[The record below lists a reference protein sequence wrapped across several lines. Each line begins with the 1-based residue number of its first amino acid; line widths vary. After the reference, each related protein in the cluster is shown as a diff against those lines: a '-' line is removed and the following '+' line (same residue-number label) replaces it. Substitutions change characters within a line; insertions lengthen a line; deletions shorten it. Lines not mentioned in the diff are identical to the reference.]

1 MSFNLFDLFTQRKD
15 ASFAYDLD
23 LIGGQ
28 QTQVYLKQY
37 ALNTCASFLARTVSQ
52 SEFKTK
58 NDALYYKLNVRPNYN
73 QTATSFWQELIFKL
87 ITDNEVLVVQDDTG
101 DLLIADSYVHN
112 VKAVYPDN
120 FSGVVVN
127 DYQFQRVF
135 GMDDVWFIKYNN
147 DNLTTYTNQLL
158 SDYANLFSRMISF
171 AMRNKQLRATVDFSG
186 VTSFDSQTPKDDAN
200 GNKKE
205 NPAQKFIDKLF
216 SAFRDNDIAIVPLQK
231 GIKYDEVSSQY
242 SGADQA
248 FSDITAAR
256 KEAVDSVA
264 EILGIPPA
272 LIHGAQA
279 EVDQNQQE
287 LLNFCIAPLNQ
298 KIEDEINAKAV
309 SQSSYDQDKVT
320 VWGLNKPDPF
330 KQAEAIDK
338 ITAVGVLSRNEVR
351 ARLGYEPVD
360 GGDVYYMTKN
370 YQAITDSP
378 QPETDDLNAKT
389 INERR
394 QAQGLKPLAG
404 GDAIWLSDKQT
415 PAIPTGLATK
425 GGDNDDDSN
434 SN

>member
-1 MSFNLFDLFTQRKD
+1 MQL
-15 ASFAYDLD
+15 
-23 LIGGQ
+23 
-28 QTQVYLKQY
+28 
-37 ALNTCASFLARTVSQ
+37 C
-52 SEFKTK
+52 
-58 NDALYYKLNVRPNYN
+58 LYKR
-73 QTATSFWQELIFKL
+73 
-87 ITDNEVLVVQDDTG
+87 VL
-101 DLLIADSYVHN
+101 S
-112 VKAVYPDN
+112 
-120 FSGVVVN
+120 
-127 DYQFQRVF
+127 
-135 GMDDVWFIKYNN
+135 
-147 DNLTTYTNQLL
+147 
-158 SDYANLFSRMISF
+158 
-171 AMRNKQLRATVDFSG
+171 
-186 VTSFDSQTPKDDAN
+186 
-200 GNKKE
+200 
-205 NPAQKFIDKLF
+205 
-216 SAFRDNDIAIVPLQK
+216 
-231 GIKYDEVSSQY
+231 IKYDEVSSQY

-298 KIEDEINAKAV
+298 KIEDELNAKAV

-370 YQAITDSP
+370 YQTITDSP

-404 GDAIWLSDKQT
+404 GDAIWLSNQQT